1 MLAPTSILLLAHVA
15 SALLGP
21 TKHVC
26 GRRAVLFGAGSALVS
41 WQPSPSFA
49 RDGDKG
55 MSPEERASIIERAKR
70 DVLTTERAIDRAKAG
85 AMFDGLPRDVDC
97 NSVVKIMNSMRRPC
111 PCPSLSLPRVT
122 RSQMPPLSVDKK
134 AIEEESY
141 LIKELRSELKA
152 AKGDE
157 ESRER
162 LKKKINEVRTI
173 EVRLD
178 QAVTDL
184 QYDEVIKACLEEALA
199 AQSAA
204 F

>member
-1 MLAPTSILLLAHVA
+1 
-15 SALLGP
+15 
-21 TKHVC
+21 
-26 GRRAVLFGAGSALVS
+26 
-41 WQPSPSFA
+41 
-49 RDGDKG
+49 
-55 MSPEERASIIERAKR
+55 
-70 DVLTTERAIDRAKAG
+70 
-85 AMFDGLPRDVDC
+85 
-97 NSVVKIMNSMRRPC
+97 
-111 PCPSLSLPRVT
+111 
-122 RSQMPPLSVDKK
+122 MPGHPSVDKK